1 MYWKKYREEDGSYIK
16 TNTPEITYCLN
27 TDSEEE
33 QIDYHGWSLMDDE
46 LFDIGFDG
54 CYYLK
59 TFLASPNEVYLERK
73 KKFENNQE
81 IATLKSYLDSTD
93 YVIAKLNELKLE
105 DEVEFEKAKE
115 EYKEVLTKR
124 KEARERIN
132 KLGGQDY
139 GGRHQTQIQGRVR

>member
-1 MYWKKYREEDGSYIK
+1 MYWKKYREEDESYIK
-16 TNTPEITYCLN
+16 TNTPEITYSVN
-27 TDSEEE
+27 MDDGKE

-105 DEVEFEKAKE
+105 DEVEFEKAKI
-115 EYKEVLTKR
+115 EYKDILAKR

-132 KLGGQDY
+132 KLGG
-139 GGRHQTQIQGRVR
+139 

>member
-1 MYWKKYREEDGSYIK
+1 MDDGR
-16 TNTPEITYCLN
+16 
-27 TDSEEE
+27 E

-73 KKFENNQE
+73 KKFESNQE
-81 IATLKSYLDSTD
+81 IETLKSYLDSTD

-105 DEVEFEKAKE
+105 DEAEFEKAKE
-115 EYKEVLTKR
+115 EYKDVLAKR
-124 KEARERIN
+124 KEARNKIN
-132 KLGGQDY
+132 ELEGTSDRSNKQQKL
-139 GGRHQTQIQGRVR
+139 

>member
-1 MYWKKYREEDGSYIK
+1 MYWKKYREEDESYIK
-16 TNTPEITYCLN
+16 TNTPEITCSVN
-27 TDSEEE
+27 MDDGKE

-73 KKFENNQE
+73 KKFESNQE
-81 IATLKSYLDSTD
+81 IETLKSYLDSTD

-115 EYKEVLTKR
+115 EYKEVLAKR

-132 KLGGQDY
+132 KLGG
-139 GGRHQTQIQGRVR
+139 

>member
-1 MYWKKYREEDGSYIK
+1 MYWKKYREEDESYIK
-16 TNTPEITYCLN
+16 TNTPEITYSVN
-27 TDSEEE
+27 MDDGKG

-81 IATLKSYLDSTD
+81 IETLKSYLDSTD

-105 DEVEFEKAKE
+105 DEAEFEKAKI
-115 EYKEVLTKR
+115 EYKDILAKR
-124 KEARERIN
+124 KEARAKIN
-132 KLGGQDY
+132 QLKA
-139 GGRHQTQIQGRVR
+139 

>member
-1 MYWKKYREEDGSYIK
+1 MYWKKYREEDESYIK
-16 TNTPEITYCLN
+16 TNTPEITYSVN
-27 TDSEEE
+27 MDDGKE

-73 KKFENNQE
+73 KKFESNQE
-81 IATLKSYLDSTD
+81 IETLKSYLDSTD

-105 DEVEFEKAKE
+105 DEAEFEKAKI
-115 EYKEVLTKR
+115 EYKDILAKR
-124 KEARERIN
+124 KEARARIN
-132 KLGGQDY
+132 QLEA
-139 GGRHQTQIQGRVR
+139 